1 MNCPFVS
8 SVSTGLFKRSNIT
21 LASALNHCPFI
32 RQQRSLTITP
42 ENNILTKSKTA
53 VSDERNCPYIHGQTV
68 ERPRCPVTNIET
80 ADVPKSDVLQDIY
93 QETPGSI
100 RKNPVPGKIPEVWA
114 ESMHIQ
120 LQKKK
125 DEGTYRNLMT
135 VNKSTQRAP
144 LLEKID
150 SKVVYPLVRESYC
163 SNDYLSMSSHPTVI
177 KAAVHAAEKHGTGA
191 GGTRNISGTS
201 ELTVALEREISSWHQ
216 AEDALI
222 FNGCYPANDAT
233 LSTLLGRRFP
243 GAQCFS
249 DSGNHASMIQGMLR
263 GKREQADPSNRLF
276 TFRHDSPEHL
286 EELLREEY
294 LKDPYLPRI
303 VAFESVH
310 SMGGN
315 IQRIS
320 ELADVAHQY
329 GALTFCD
336 EVHAVGLYGHTGAG
350 IAEVERVRKKIDI
363 ISGTLGKGVGGFG
376 GYIAGPSL
384 LVDQVRQHAPGF
396 IFTTAMPPTVLA
408 SNIASIRILK
418 GPEGRQLRDQHW
430 EAVNALRDELDDFG
444 IEYKKP
450 ARASHITAVELNS
463 TWLAD
468 QVMDELDR
476 RGFYVQAIKS
486 PTVPLGEEMLRL
498 TASPRHLRNPQ
509 TIPRF
514 ASELFNTI
522 NAYQT
527 VAN

>member
-1 MNCPFVS
+1 MKCPFVS
-8 SVSTGLFKRSNIT
+8 SVSTGLFKRSNVT

-32 RQQRSLTITP
+32 RQQRTLTITP
-42 ENNILTKSKTA
+42 ENNILTKSKTSA
-53 VSDERNCPYIHGQTV
+53 SDERNCPYIHGQTV
-68 ERPRCPVTNIET
+68 QRPRCPVTNIET

-150 SKVVYPLVRESYC
+150 KKVVYPLVRESYC

-177 KAAVHAAEKHGTGA
+177 KAAVQAAEKHGTGA

-249 DSGNHASMIQGMLR
+249 DAGNHASMIQGMLR

-286 EELLREEY
+286 EKLLREEY

-350 IAEVERVRKKIDI
+350 IAEFERVRKKIDI

-384 LVDQVRQHAPGF
+384 LIDQVRQHAPGF

-418 GPEGRQLRDQHW
+418 GPEGRQLREQHW

-450 ARASHITAVELNS
+450 ARASHITAVELGS

-498 TASPRHLRNPQ
+498 TASPRHLRCPQ

-514 ASELFNTI
+514 ASELFSTI